1 MKSLK
6 LYSVLLLVMWLITSC
21 EKEKN
26 TGEMPVSLKGVFV
39 INEGAF
45 GQSNGDISFISEN
58 RVNKNINLFLDVN
71 NRPLGDVVQ
80 SMTIIDNKGYIVVNN
95 SQKIEIVKINNF
107 KSIGVINGFAS
118 PRYIL
123 KVNNSTAYVS
133 DWNDNN
139 IKIINLATNSIT
151 GTIPTGNGPEQMIK
165 VNDKVYV
172 ANVGGFGNDSTVT
185 VINTLSNSVD
195 TSFIAGINPNSLQL
209 DADGVLWILC
219 GGTLGPDFTPATSD
233 DIGGKLIKVDPATNA
248 IILSFNFSQYEHPLK
263 LAINDS
269 KTKLYFLRGSS
280 AYTGNVCSMEITT
293 TTLPGAALINR
304 EFYGFGINPSNE
316 NIYGSIGSFSAN
328 SYVLQYK
335 NNGALVDSTQVGIGP
350 NGFVFNLN

>member
-1 MKSLK
+1 MKSIK
-6 LYSVLLLVMWLITSC
+6 LYSVFCIVVWLITSC
-21 EKEKN
+21 EKEKH
-26 TGEMPVSLKGVFV
+26 TGVIPTSLKGVFV

-58 RVNKNINLFLDVN
+58 EMTKNINLFLGVN

-80 SMTIIDNKGYIVVNN
+80 SMSIIDNKGYIVVNN
-95 SQKIEIVKINNF
+95 SQKIEIVRMNDF
-107 KSIGVINGFAS
+107 KSIGVINGFSS
-118 PRYIL
+118 PRFIL
-123 KVNNSTAYVS
+123 KVNSSTAYVS
-133 DWNDNN
+133 NWNDNN
-139 IKIINLATNSIT
+139 IKIINLGTNSIT
-151 GTIPTGNGPEQMIK
+151 GTIPGGNGPEQMIK

-172 ANVGGFGNDSTVT
+172 VNVGGFGNDSTVT
-185 VINTLSNSVD
+185 IINTLSNSVD
-195 TSFIAGINPNSLQL
+195 TTFIAGINPNSLQL
-209 DADGVLWILC
+209 DANGFLWVLC
-219 GGTLGPDFTPATSD
+219 GGTLGHDFTPATSD

-248 IILSFNFSQYEHPLK
+248 IIATFNFSQYEHPLK

-269 KTKLYFLRGSS
+269 KSKVYFLRGSS
-280 AYTGNVCSMEITT
+280 AYTGNVCSMEINAA
-293 TTLPGAALINR
+293 TLPGAALINR
-304 EFYGFGINPSNE
+304 EFYGLGINPSNE